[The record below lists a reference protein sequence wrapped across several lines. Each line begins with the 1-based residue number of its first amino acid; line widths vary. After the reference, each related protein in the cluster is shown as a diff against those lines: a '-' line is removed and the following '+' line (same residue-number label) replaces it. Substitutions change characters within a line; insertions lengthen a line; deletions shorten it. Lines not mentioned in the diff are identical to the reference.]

1 MLTIFFFFLMIQ
13 YQQSKQV
20 RSPLRLGY
28 EGAHNSYCA
37 LLPGIKATVR
47 IVEAETEPQQFEAV
61 VSAIVTECLQT
72 RCGYKARQWRR
83 ARRSLWWRR
92 SLWHGGVL
100 ALTPLN
106 WRASYRTVS
115 HGALLVYEQSQ
126 LLSAAAAVRI
136 HIKPNDLTMFKKPSG
151 RAVNAKN
158 LLELLWDAIT
168 L

>member
-20 RSPLRLGY
+20 HSPLRLGY

-72 RCGYKARQWRR
+72 RCGYKARQWQR

-100 ALTPLN
+100 ALTLLN

-136 HIKPNDLTMFKKPSG
+136 HIEPKIIREGCKCKGMIS
-151 RAVNAKN
+151 NAINCWAK
-158 LLELLWDAIT
+158 LRKA
-168 L
+168 